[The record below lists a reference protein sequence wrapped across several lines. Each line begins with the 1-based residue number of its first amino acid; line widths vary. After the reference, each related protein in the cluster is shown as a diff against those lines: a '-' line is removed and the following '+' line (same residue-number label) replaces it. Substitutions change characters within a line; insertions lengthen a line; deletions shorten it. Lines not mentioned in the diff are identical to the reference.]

1 MNIMQTGQSPRPVT
15 EAFAARGHGRMGL
28 VADELQPRNCRP
40 RLGNDGVPGQHSG
53 GTTAVPPCS
62 TSPDWMRS
70 DATAADRHHRGP
82 TPRTRKP
89 VPMDGDQLG
98 HPRSA

>member
-1 MNIMQTGQSPRPVT
+1 MNIMQIGQLPRPVT
-15 EAFAARGHGRMGL
+15 EAFAAIGHGRKGL

-40 RLGNDGVPGQHSG
+40 RLAMTASRASIPVARSG
-53 GTTAVPPCS
+53 CHCS

-70 DATAADRHHRGP
+70 GATTADRHRRGP

-89 VPMDGDQLG
+89 APMDGDQLG
-98 HPRSA
+98 RPRSA